1 MASVIALLGTFL
13 EDFQTW
19 EYFPQ
24 TAEVSEFLEY
34 QNSD

>member
-1 MASVIALLGTFL
+1 MASVSALLETFL
-13 EDFQTW
+13 EDFQSW

-24 TAEVSEFLEY
+24 TAKVSEFLEY